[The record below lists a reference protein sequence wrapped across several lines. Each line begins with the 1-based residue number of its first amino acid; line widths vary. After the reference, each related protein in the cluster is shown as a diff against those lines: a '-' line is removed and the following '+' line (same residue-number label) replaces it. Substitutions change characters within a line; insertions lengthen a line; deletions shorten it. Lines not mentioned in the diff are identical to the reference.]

1 MTKWVNLIL
10 GIATGYIVL
19 AALYFWIERGD
30 TNQATI
36 LLACAVS
43 TGVLIGNVRIGKS
56 AQCTRNTR

>member
-1 MTKWVNLIL
+1 MTKWMNLTL
-10 GIATGYIVL
+10 GIVTGYMVL
-19 AALYFWIERGD
+19 AALYYWIERGD

-56 AQCTRNTR
+56 AECARNAR